1 MLFVF
6 MKWECMGVSICML
19 CNIGIVL
26 DFSARELWIF
36 VYGIIGNIYSLT
48 VYVCIVTIL
57 MD

>member
-1 MLFVF
+1 